1 MARITRGT
9 MVASILMLV
18 ALVVSAC
25 NQPYSQQQS
34 VTNTP
39 IDTSLF
45 ATPLGQTP
53 AISMSDVANFG
64 TETAIAQTTTPGTP
78 ASTVVGVT
86 AQSSATATSNIAI
99 TPQAT
104 FTSTQAVVGAGT
116 TLPTSAPVGQ
126 RPATYTLQ
134 RGEFPYCIARRFDV
148 NPEELL
154 SLNGLSD
161 GTIYY
166 PNLSLRVPQSGSFP
180 GTRALR
186 NHPATYTVAA
196 SSETVHSVAC
206 VFGDVDPAAIAQAN
220 GISVGTALTSGQTL
234 SIP

>member
-1 MARITRGT
+1 MTRIKRGT

-18 ALVVSAC
+18 VIITSAC
-25 NQPYSQQQS
+25 NQPYSQQPS

-45 ATPLGQTP
+45 ATPLGGTP

-64 TETAIAQTTTPGTP
+64 TGTALANQTTTPGTP
-78 ASTVVGVT
+78 VPGITS
-86 AQSSATATSNIAI
+86 QATATSTPNIGI

-104 FTSTQAVVGAGT
+104 NTATLAVSG

-126 RPATYTLQ
+126 RPSSYTLQ
-134 RGEFPYCIARRFDV
+134 KGEFPYCIARRYDV

-161 GTIYY
+161 GSIYY
-166 PNLSLRVPQSGSFP
+166 PNLSLRIPQSGSFP
-180 GTRALR
+180 GNRALSS
-186 NHPATYTVAA
+186 HPTTYTVKA
-196 SSETVHSVAC
+196 SDQTVYGVAC
-206 VFGDVDPAAIAQAN
+206 VFGDVDPSAIAQAN
-220 GISVGTALTSGQTL
+220 GISVGAALTAGQSL

>member
-1 MARITRGT
+1 MTHIKRGT
-9 MVASILMLV
+9 MVVSIFMLV
-18 ALVVSAC
+18 VIITSAC
-25 NQPYSQQQS
+25 NQPYSQQPS

-64 TETAIAQTTTPGTP
+64 TGTALANLTTTPGTP
-78 ASTVVGVT
+78 APGVT
-86 AQSSATATSNIAI
+86 AQASATSTPNIGI

-104 FTSTQAVVGAGT
+104 NTSTLAVSG

-126 RPATYTLQ
+126 RPSTYTLQ

-161 GTIYY
+161 GSIYY
-166 PNLSLRVPQSGSFP
+166 PNLSLRIPQSGSFP
-180 GTRALR
+180 PPRALR
-186 NHPATYTVAA
+186 PHPTTYTVVA
-196 SSETVHSVAC
+196 SDQTIYGVAC
-206 VFGDVDPAAIAQAN
+206 VFGDVDPSAIAQAN
-220 GISVGTALTSGQTL
+220 GLSVGAALTAGQSL

>member
-9 MVASILMLV
+9 MVASMLMLV

-25 NQPYSQQQS
+25 NQPYSQQPS

-45 ATPLGQTP
+45 ATPIGQTP

-64 TETAIAQTTTPGTP
+64 TQTAIAQTTTPGAP
-78 ASTVVGVT
+78 VSTVIGAT
-86 AQSSATATSNIAI
+86 DQASATATSNIAI

-166 PNLSLRVPQSGSFP
+166 PNLSLRIPQSGSFP

>member
-1 MARITRGT
+1 MVRMKRGVL
-9 MVASILMLV
+9 VASTLMLV
-18 ALVVSAC
+18 AVFVSAC
-25 NQPYSQQQS
+25 NQPYSQQPS

-53 AISMSDVANFG
+53 VISMSDVANFG
-64 TETAIAQTTTPGTP
+64 TGTALANLTTTPGTP
-78 ASTVVGVT
+78 VPGITSQA
-86 AQSSATATSNIAI
+86 SATSTPNIGI

-104 FTSTQAVVGAGT
+104 NTATLAVGG

-126 RPATYTLQ
+126 RPSSYTLQ

-154 SLNGLSD
+154 ALNGLSD

-180 GTRALR
+180 GTRALKS
-186 NHPATYTVAA
+186 HPATYTVA
-196 SSETVHSVAC
+196 SSNETVHSVAC

-220 GISVGTALTSGQTL
+220 GLSTSSALTIGQQL

>member
-9 MVASILMLV
+9 RVASILMLV

-25 NQPYSQQQS
+25 NQPYSQQPS

-45 ATPLGQTP
+45 ATPIGQTP

-64 TETAIAQTTTPGTP
+64 TQTSIAQTTTPGAP
-78 ASTVVGVT
+78 VSTVIGAT
-86 AQSSATATSNIAI
+86 DQASATATSNIAI

-180 GTRALR
+180 GTRA
-186 NHPATYTVAA
+186 
-196 SSETVHSVAC
+196 
-206 VFGDVDPAAIAQAN
+206 
-220 GISVGTALTSGQTL
+220 
-234 SIP
+234 

>member
-1 MARITRGT
+1 MARISRGT
-9 MVASILMLV
+9 TVASILMLV
-18 ALVVSAC
+18 VIITSAC
-25 NQPYSQQQS
+25 NQPYSQQPS

-53 AISMSDVANFG
+53 VISMSDVANFG
-64 TETAIAQTTTPGTP
+64 TGTAVANLTTTPGTP
-78 ASTVVGVT
+78 VLGIT
-86 AQSSATATSNIAI
+86 AQASATSTPNIGI

-104 FTSTQAVVGAGT
+104 NTATLAVSG

-154 SLNGLSD
+154 SINGLAD
-161 GTIYY
+161 GSIYY
-166 PNLSLRVPQSGSFP
+166 PNLSLRIPQSGSFP
-180 GTRALR
+180 PPRALR
-186 NHPATYTVAA
+186 PHPTTYTVVA
-196 SSETVHSVAC
+196 SDQTIYGVAC
-206 VFGDVDPAAIAQAN
+206 VFGDVDPSAIAQAN
-220 GISVGTALTSGQTL
+220 GLSVGAALTAGQTL

>member
-1 MARITRGT
+1 MARISRGT
-9 MVASILMLV
+9 TVASILMLV
-18 ALVVSAC
+18 VFITSAC
-25 NQPYSQQQS
+25 NQPYSQQPS
-34 VTNTP
+34 ITNTP

-45 ATPLGQTP
+45 ASPIGQTP

-64 TETAIAQTTTPGTP
+64 TQTALAQTTTPGTP
-78 ASTVVGVT
+78 VSTVVGAT
-86 AQSSATATSNIAI
+86 AQASATATPNIAI

-116 TLPTSAPVGQ
+116 TLPTSAPVGS
-126 RPATYTLQ
+126 RPSTYTLQ

-161 GTIYY
+161 GSIYY
-166 PNLSLRVPQSGSFP
+166 PNLSLRIPQSGSFP

-186 NHPATYTVAA
+186 SHPATYTVAA
-196 SSETVHSVAC
+196 SDQTVYGVAC

-220 GISVGTALTSGQTL
+220 GLSVGAALTAGQSL

>member
-1 MARITRGT
+1 MTRMKRGT
-9 MVASILMLV
+9 MVASIVMLV
-18 ALVVSAC
+18 VIITSAC
-25 NQPYSQQQS
+25 NQPYSQQPS

-64 TETAIAQTTTPGTP
+64 TGTALANLTTTPGTP
-78 ASTVVGVT
+78 ISTTVGST
-86 AQSSATATSNIAI
+86 AQASATSTPNIAI

-104 FTSTQAVVGAGT
+104 FTATQAVVG

-126 RPATYTLQ
+126 RPSTYTLQ

-154 SLNGLSD
+154 SINSLSD
-161 GTIYY
+161 GSIYY
-166 PNLSLRVPQSGSFP
+166 PNLSLRIPQSGSFP

-186 NHPATYTVAA
+186 SHPTTYTVAA
-196 SSETVHSVAC
+196 SDETVNSVAC
-206 VFGDVDPAAIAQAN
+206 LFGDVDPSAIAQAN
-220 GISVGTALTSGQTL
+220 GLSVGAALTAGQSL

>member
-1 MARITRGT
+1 MTHIKRGT

-18 ALVVSAC
+18 VIITSAC
-25 NQPYSQQQS
+25 NQPYSQQPS

-64 TETAIAQTTTPGTP
+64 TGTALANLTTTPGTP
-78 ASTVVGVT
+78 APGVT
-86 AQSSATATSNIAI
+86 AQASATSTPNIGI

-104 FTSTQAVVGAGT
+104 NTSTLAVSGT
-116 TLPTSAPVGQ
+116 LSTSAPVGQ
-126 RPATYTLQ
+126 RPSSYTLQ
-134 RGEFPYCIARRFDV
+134 KGEFPYCIARRFDV

-161 GTIYY
+161 GSIYY
-166 PNLSLRVPQSGSFP
+166 PNLSLRIPQSGSFP
-180 GTRALR
+180 GTRALSS
-186 NHPATYTVAA
+186 HPTTYTVRA
-196 SSETVHSVAC
+196 SDQTVYGVAC
-206 VFGDVDPAAIAQAN
+206 VFGDVDPSAIAQAN
-220 GISVGTALTSGQTL
+220 GISVGAALTAGQTL

>member
-1 MARITRGT
+1 MTRIKRGT
-9 MVASILMLV
+9 MVASTLMLV
-18 ALVVSAC
+18 MIITSAC
-25 NQPYSQQQS
+25 NQPYSQQPS

-53 AISMSDVANFG
+53 VISMSDVANFG
-64 TETAIAQTTTPGTP
+64 TGTALANLTLTAGTP
-78 ASTVVGVT
+78 LPGITQQVA
-86 AQSSATATSNIAI
+86 SATATPNLGI

-104 FTSTQAVVGAGT
+104 NTATQAVVGVG
-116 TLPTSAPVGQ
+116 TLPTSAPVGS
-126 RPATYTLQ
+126 RPSTYTLQ

-148 NPEELL
+148 NPAELL
-154 SLNGLSD
+154 SINGLSD

-166 PNLSLRVPQSGSFP
+166 PNLSLRIPQSGSFP
-180 GTRALR
+180 GTRALKS
-186 NHPATYTVAA
+186 HPATYTV
-196 SSETVHSVAC
+196 SSSNETVHSVAC

-220 GISVGTALTSGQTL
+220 GLSTSSALTSGQQL

>member
-1 MARITRGT
+1 MTRTKRGT

-18 ALVVSAC
+18 VIVTSAC
-25 NQPYSQQQS
+25 NQPYSQQPS

-45 ATPLGQTP
+45 ATPIGGTP

-64 TETAIAQTTTPGTP
+64 TQTALAQQTTTAGTP
-78 ASTVVGVT
+78 ISTGVGVT
-86 AQSSATATSNIAI
+86 TQASATSTPSIGI

-104 FTSTQAVVGAGT
+104 NTATLAVSG

-126 RPATYTLQ
+126 RPSTYTLQ

-154 SLNGLSD
+154 SINGLSD
-161 GTIYY
+161 GSIYY
-166 PNLSLRVPQSGSFP
+166 PNLSLRIPQSGSFP

-186 NHPATYTVAA
+186 SHPATYTVAA
-196 SSETVHSVAC
+196 SDETINSVAC
-206 VFGDVDPAAIAQAN
+206 LFGDVDPSALAQAN
-220 GISVGTALTSGQTL
+220 GLSVGAALTAGQSL

>member
-1 MARITRGT
+1 MSNSISPVINRLAPNIT
-9 MVASILMLV
+9 
-18 ALVVSAC
+18 
-25 NQPYSQQQS
+25 
-34 VTNTP
+34 
-39 IDTSLF
+39 
-45 ATPLGQTP
+45 
-53 AISMSDVANFG
+53 
-64 TETAIAQTTTPGTP
+64 
-78 ASTVVGVT
+78 
-86 AQSSATATSNIAI
+86 I

-116 TLPTSAPVGQ
+116 TLPTSAPVGS
-126 RPATYTLQ
+126 RPSTYTLQ

-161 GTIYY
+161 GSIYY
-166 PNLSLRVPQSGSFP
+166 PNLSLRIPQSGSFP

-186 NHPATYTVAA
+186 SHPATYTVAA
-196 SSETVHSVAC
+196 SDQTVYGVAC

-220 GISVGTALTSGQTL
+220 GLSVGAALTAGQSL

>member
-18 ALVVSAC
+18 VLVVSAC
-25 NQPYSQQQS
+25 NQPYSQQPS

-45 ATPLGQTP
+45 ATPIGQTP

-64 TETAIAQTTTPGTP
+64 TQTAIAQTTTPGIPVTTAVGATAL
-78 ASTVVGVT
+78 AS
-86 AQSSATATSNIAI
+86 STATSNIAI

-104 FTSTQAVVGAGT
+104 FTATQAVAGAGT
-116 TLPTSAPVGQ
+116 TLPTSAPVGS
-126 RPATYTLQ
+126 RPSSYTLQ
-134 RGEFPYCIARRFDV
+134 RGEFPYCLARRFDV

-166 PNLSLRVPQSGSFP
+166 PNLSLRIPQSGSFP

-196 SSETVHSVAC
+196 SSETVYSVAC